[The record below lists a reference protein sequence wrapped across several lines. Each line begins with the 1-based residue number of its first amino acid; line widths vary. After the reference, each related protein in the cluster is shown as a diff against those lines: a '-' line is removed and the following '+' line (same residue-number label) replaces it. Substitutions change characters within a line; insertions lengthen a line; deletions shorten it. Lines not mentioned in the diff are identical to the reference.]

1 MNRYRWTVHIG
12 ISGTAFLA
20 LISVFV
26 VTVRLLD
33 VPTAGVQPEAFAL
46 TAMMTAP
53 FTIGVVVISTAI
65 AVRWTRKTGQLVKW
79 ESCS

>member
-12 ISGTAFLA
+12 ISGTALLA
-20 LISVFV
+20 LIAVFV

-65 AVRWTRKTGQLVKW
+65 AAVTETLLHRNRPATGQD
-79 ESCS
+79 